1 MDWFAILTGNVVMTD
16 SPNTVINI
24 KNVEQTSNC
33 TVCTN
38 ISGCSSE
45 TSFKLPASISVD
57 FTCLQPQMVFTV
69 EISREIVCTD
79 LSCQGGVVPSDSSIY
94 PEFNRTFNWDVKAQ
108 SGKAFQVDFLG
119 SGMRQ
124 ILSSETCPDQ
134 QTYTIVIYQRSGRV
148 TIGTFCKDGLI
159 RSVRLLYKGRLSL
172 KLPGQ
177 APMDP
182 SAFDIT
188 VGPDIKGLAE
198 VAVQFPLG
206 SSNVTLFSPN
216 FPLGFPSNDLATWSF
231 SVPPKHNFT
240 VVFLGSTA
248 PQCQKK
254 SVEVQYSGQ
263 NLGLSTSLSDPQP
276 ALRQGDFKMSLV
288 NCEVNG
294 GSGLSLNFAVS
305 VSRRSSP
312 VPCLVDLQ
320 QEKDLTLYIK
330 KKDSTYSPCEMK
342 VDSIIQD
349 GITMQSG
356 TQFNLSF
363 QDCGSEDIMLTAI
376 KSIDLRVCSG
386 QKSCPA
392 DEIPLTVPTLDQ
404 CLPVPLQTITWN
416 LQSLQGGTIELR
428 PPAGGL
434 KQSLAGQECGNR
446 LFLTVR
452 DGGGVPLGTFC
463 PRGPLQG
470 IKMPANASIVTT
482 GAGSLGLSSTKESL
496 LNVSFSQEITDAH
509 VIAVV
514 PELDSPAW
522 LVTPDWPAGMQPN
535 ALMSWLVSPPPE
547 HQVELE
553 LVNISLPQC
562 SLGKAVITAQVLG
575 LKEQELNQETHR
587 LTAMETFYLNA
598 TNCSPSRGDFSMQ
611 AKVTVQRKKT
621 LDLTIILSVVGAVL
635 LLSVLVVVAVCV
647 MKRRKKKSINN
658 PNGNMFTPGTVFHGG
673 HDVNDSHMF
682 DSMKGSYHN
691 LPAQPSSSQSPEPAM
706 ETFQPFLDP
715 SQAAKPGRPRTPILR
730 QDSLAY
736 TDPRMMDN
744 ELNTFKSDGDMG
756 PFSCSLMELERE
768 PEAYEEEETDSGAE
782 FD

>member
-1 MDWFAILTGNVVMTD
+1 MTPNAKLSACFPALVAGLLLLVSYAAGNVVMTD

-496 LNVSFSQEITDAH
+496 LNVSFSQEITGKQG
-509 VIAVV
+509 
-514 PELDSPAW
+514 
-522 LVTPDWPAGMQPN
+522 WPGQGFP
-535 ALMSWLVSPPPE
+535 
-547 HQVELE
+547 
-553 LVNISLPQC
+553 
-562 SLGKAVITAQVLG
+562 
-575 LKEQELNQETHR
+575 
-587 LTAMETFYLNA
+587 
-598 TNCSPSRGDFSMQ
+598 
-611 AKVTVQRKKT
+611 
-621 LDLTIILSVVGAVL
+621 
-635 LLSVLVVVAVCV
+635 
-647 MKRRKKKSINN
+647 
-658 PNGNMFTPGTVFHGG
+658 HGG
-673 HDVNDSHMF
+673 ISKRCRNV
-682 DSMKGSYHN
+682 
-691 LPAQPSSSQSPEPAM
+691 
-706 ETFQPFLDP
+706 
-715 SQAAKPGRPRTPILR
+715 LR
-730 QDSLAY
+730 MCVLIDEQNQWALA
-736 TDPRMMDN
+736 
-744 ELNTFKSDGDMG
+744 LQ
-756 PFSCSLMELERE
+756 
-768 PEAYEEEETDSGAE
+768 
-782 FD
+782 